1 MERKNL
7 VAMAGNP
14 VTLTG
19 NPVKAG
25 DMAPDFKVLT
35 SEMKEM
41 TLADFAGKTVL
52 ISVTPSLDTPV
63 CDLQATRF
71 NQEAGSLP
79 GGAVLLNISVDLPF
93 ALARFCAAKGID
105 RVKTLSDHRD
115 VSFGTAYGVLI
126 KEFRLLARA
135 IFVIDRGGVVRYV
148 EIVPDVTGHPD
159 YDRAL
164 AEARK
169 LS

>member
-1 MERKNL
+1 MERKNI
-7 VAMAGNP
+7 VTMAGSP
-14 VTLTG
+14 VTLMG

-35 SEMKEM
+35 AGMKEM
-41 TLADFAGKTVL
+41 SLKDFSGKTL
-52 ISVTPSLDTPV
+52 IISVTPSLDTPV

-79 GGAVLLNISVDLPF
+79 GDVALLNISVDLPF

-105 RVKTLSDHRD
+105 KVMTLSDHRD
-115 VSFGTAYGVLI
+115 VSFGNAYGILM
-126 KEFRLLARA
+126 KETRLLARA
-135 IFVIDRGGVVRYV
+135 IFIIDKSCMVRYV
-148 EIVPDVTGHPD
+148 EIVDDVTKHPD

-164 AEARK
+164 AEMKK
-169 LS
+169 LL